1 MSEGSVAV
9 PTPTSEVGAVARIPG
24 VLFSPTKTFES
35 IARRPT
41 WLAPLILWT
50 AFSLV
55 VTAVILPRVDYD
67 HLIRSSF
74 ERRGQT
80 VPEDRIQSIVE
91 TQKRIAPMIYGGIA
105 AVTPTAI
112 SLLVALVFWGAFKA
126 FGWDTTFRQSF
137 GATTHSFVPGVLAS
151 LLLLPILIAQG
162 NGRSAEPGRHAA
174 IEPRVSGRARLLQG
188 APLRA
193 AVDRPLLVL
202 VAGAPGPRVLGG
214 GEGLAQVG
222 GGSHPDDSGCSSSR
236 SRAASRRCFE
246 GAARDRRAERP
257 QPGAAFVV

>member
-50 AFSLV
+50 AFSLII
-55 VTAVILPRVDYD
+55 TAVILPRVDYD

-126 FGWDTTFRQSF
+126 FGWDATFRQSF

-151 LLLLPILIAQG
+151 LLLLPILIRKEMVDPQNLG
-162 NGRSAEPGRHAA
+162 DMLRSNLGFLVERDSSKVLHSA
-174 IEPRVSGRARLLQG
+174 LQSIDLFSFWSL
-188 APLRA
+188 A
-193 AVDRPLLVL
+193 LLVL
-202 VAGAPGPRVLGG
+202 GFSAAAKVSRKSAAGVILTIWLLFVAIKS
-214 GEGLAQVG
+214 GLA
-222 GGSHPDDSGCSSSR
+222 
-236 SRAASRRCFE
+236 ALF
-246 GAARDRRAERP
+246 
-257 QPGAAFVV
+257 